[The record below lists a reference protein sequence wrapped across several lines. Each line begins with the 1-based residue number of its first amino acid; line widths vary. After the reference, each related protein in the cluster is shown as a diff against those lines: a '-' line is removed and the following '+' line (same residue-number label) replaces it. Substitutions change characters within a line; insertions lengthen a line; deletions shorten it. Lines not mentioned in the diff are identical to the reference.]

1 MRKFPVA
8 DPGRPDTRS
17 AARYLLWLARNQLP
31 SIVFGA
37 FWGVCWMVSLALVPA
52 VLGKAIDTGIA
63 ARNPHEL
70 LRWSMA
76 ALLLGAIAAV
86 AGVNR
91 HRNAT
96 ANNFASSYR
105 SAQVVTRHIP
115 KVGATLPK
123 LIAGGD
129 VVAIG
134 ITDISSIGTGFQEV
148 PITIGAVSSI
158 CVVAVIML
166 SASVPLGLT
175 VILGVPGLMVATA
188 LLTRP
193 LRKRQEHYREL
204 QADLA
209 TRATDIAA
217 GLRVLRGIGGEQA
230 FAEGYRA
237 TSQAVRA
244 SGVRVARVES
254 LFDAVQVLAPGAFA
268 ALVTW
273 LAATF
278 AVKHEISVGSLVAF
292 YGYAI
297 FLSLPL
303 SIFGGAA
310 NMMTGAFV
318 AAGRIIKVLRLEP
331 EIQDPVAG
339 SAASAASTM
348 SAAPAASAALA
359 ASSTSAAFAAS
370 ADLPGPGSIGGMLL
384 ADAET
389 GLVALPGGLLAVVC
403 ADSAEAGPLAE
414 RLARFADTG
423 SPTLGGVPLAELPLA
438 QVRSRILLARND
450 DRLFRSSLR
459 DQLPAGG
466 DWAERA
472 GRADRAIHHVDRVGR
487 VDHVSRFS
495 SFSRVSR
502 VSRADDTEDDS
513 DQWVEQPALSDE
525 AIRRAIVAAGAEDIL
540 DQFEDG
546 LDAMIEDGGR
556 NLSGGQQQRLRLARV
571 LAADPETLILVE
583 PTSAVDA
590 HTEARIAGRL
600 AEYRSGRSTIVFTS
614 SPLLL
619 DRADSVSYLEAG
631 AVVASGTHRQLLDDC
646 AGYRAAVTRG
656 ED

>member
-1 MRKFPVA
+1 MRKFPVP
-8 DPGRPDTRS
+8 DPGVPDTRS
-17 AARYLLWLARNQLP
+17 ATRYLLWLSRHQWP
-31 SIVFGA
+31 SIALGA

-52 VLGKAIDTGIA
+52 ILGKAIDSGIA
-63 ARNPHEL
+63 AHNTHEL
-70 LRWSMA
+70 YRWSAA
-76 ALLLGAIAAV
+76 ALLLGTIAAV

-91 HRNAT
+91 HRNAM

-105 SAQVVTRHIP
+105 SAQLVTRHIP

-134 ITDISSIGTGFQEV
+134 ITDITSIGAGFQEV
-148 PITIGAVSSI
+148 PITIGATSSI

-166 SASVPLGLT
+166 TASIPLGLT
-175 VILGVPGLMVATA
+175 VIVGVPALMFGTGLMMG
-188 LLTRP
+188 P
-193 LRKRQEHYREL
+193 LRKRQENYREL
-204 QADLA
+204 QADLT

-230 FAEGYRA
+230 FAEGYR
-237 TSQAVRA
+237 TSSQAVRVA
-244 SGVRVARVES
+244 GVHVARVES

-297 FLSLPL
+297 FLTMPL
-303 SIFGGAA
+303 GIFAQSA
-310 NMMTGAFV
+310 NQVTGAYV
-318 AAGRIIKVLRLEP
+318 AAGRIIKVLRLTSSIP
-331 EIQDPVAG
+331 DPAAG
-339 SAASAASTM
+339 SAGSAGPVGAS
-348 SAAPAASAALA
+348 PATPPDGA
-359 ASSTSAAFAAS
+359 
-370 ADLPGPGSIGGMLL
+370 LL
-384 ADAET
+384 ADSAS
-389 GLVALPGGLLAVVC
+389 GLTAVPGGLLAVVC

-423 SPTLGGVPLAELPLA
+423 SPTLGGIPLAEIPLR
-438 QVRSRILLARND
+438 QLRSRILLARND
-450 DRLFRSSLR
+450 DRLFRCALR
-459 DQLPAGG
+459 TQLLPPGRRTDSAHPPDSAHLPDPA
-466 DWAERA
+466 
-472 GRADRAIHHVDRVGR
+472 
-487 VDHVSRFS
+487 SPS
-495 SFSRVSR
+495 P
-502 VSRADDTEDDS
+502 DD
-513 DQWVEQPALSDE
+513 AM
-525 AIRRAIVAAGAEDIL
+525 RRAVHAAGAEDIL

-546 LDAMIEDGGR
+546 LDAMVEDGGR

-590 HTEARIAGRL
+590 HTEARIAERMGR
-600 AEYRSGRSTIVFTS
+600 YRAGRSTIVFTS

-619 DRADSVSYLEAG
+619 DRADSVAYLEAG
-631 AVVASGTHRQLLDDC
+631 AVVASGKHRQLLDDC
-646 AGYRAAVTRG
+646 AAYRAAVTRG

>member
-1 MRKFPVA
+1 MKKFPVP

-17 AARYLLWLARNQLP
+17 ATRYLFWLARNQWH
-31 SIVFGA
+31 SIALGA
-37 FWGVCWMVSLALVPA
+37 FWGVCWMVTLALVPA
-52 VLGKAIDTGIA
+52 VLGKAIDAGIA
-63 ARNPHEL
+63 VRNPHEL
-70 LRWSMA
+70 LRWSMVD
-76 ALLLGAIAAV
+76 LLLGTIAAV

-91 HRNAT
+91 HRNAM
-96 ANNFASSYR
+96 ANNFSSSYR
-105 SAQVVTRHIP
+105 SAQLVTRHIP

-123 LIAGGD
+123 LVTGGD

-134 ITDISSIGTGFQEV
+134 ITDITSIGTGFQEV
-148 PITIGAVSSI
+148 PITIGAISSI
-158 CVVAVIML
+158 IVVSVIML
-166 SASVPLGLT
+166 TASIPLGLT
-175 VILGVPGLMVATA
+175 VILGVPGLMVGTA
-188 LLTRP
+188 ALMKP

-204 QADLA
+204 QADLT

-230 FAEGYRA
+230 FAEAYRT

-273 LAATF
+273 MAATF
-278 AVKHEISVGSLVAF
+278 AVEHEITVGSLVAF

-297 FLSLPL
+297 FLSMPL

-310 NMMTGAFV
+310 NQMTGAYV
-318 AAGRIIKVLRLEP
+318 AAGRIIKVLRLESEFAEP
-331 EIQDPVAG
+331 AAG
-339 SAASAASTM
+339 SVDSADAGDVGPET
-348 SAAPAASAALA
+348 AAP
-359 ASSTSAAFAAS
+359 
-370 ADLPGPGSIGGMLL
+370 PLL
-384 ADAET
+384 ADGAS
-389 GLVALPGGLLAVVC
+389 GLTSVPGGLLAVVC

-423 SPTLGGVPLAELPLA
+423 SPTLGGVPLAEIPLA
-438 QVRSRILLARND
+438 RLRSRILLARND
-450 DRLFRSSLR
+450 DRLFRGSLR
-459 DQLPAGG
+459 TQLSSAG
-466 DWAERA
+466 ARSES
-472 GRADRAIHHVDRVGR
+472 AD
-487 VDHVSRFS
+487 
-495 SFSRVSR
+495 
-502 VSRADDTEDDS
+502 
-513 DQWVEQPALSDE
+513 PLE
-525 AIRRAIVAAGAEDIL
+525 AARRAVHAAGAEDIVE
-540 DQFEDG
+540 QFEDG
-546 LDAMIEDGGR
+546 LDGMIEDGR

-590 HTEARIAGRL
+590 HTESRIADRL
-600 AEYRSGRSTIVFTS
+600 ARYRAGRSTIVFTS

-631 AVVASGTHRQLLDDC
+631 AVVASGKHRQLLDDC